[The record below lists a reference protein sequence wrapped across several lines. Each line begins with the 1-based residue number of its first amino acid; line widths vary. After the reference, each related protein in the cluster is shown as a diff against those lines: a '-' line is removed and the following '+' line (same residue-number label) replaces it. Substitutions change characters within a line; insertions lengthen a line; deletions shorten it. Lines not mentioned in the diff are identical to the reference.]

1 MKIVIVDDERLAR
14 AELRTLLKE
23 FPDAEVVG
31 EAADVADAVRVVRE
45 KKPELVFL
53 DIEMPEASG
62 FELVR
67 LLRAPVPE
75 VIFVT
80 AYDAYALRAFE
91 VNALDYLMKPVVPE
105 RLAEAYRRASEKKA
119 GGEERNVDGAKAG
132 AGSKGALREDDQVF
146 LRDDER
152 CWFVPVKR
160 IRLLEGED
168 NHTRVFFDGEKPM
181 LYRTLVSMEERL
193 PETLFFRANRSQ
205 LVNRLF
211 VQKVEPWF
219 SGTLKATL
227 TDGTEVEFSR
237 RQAQVFREKMGL

>member
-14 AELRTLLKE
+14 VELTTLLKA

-62 FELVR
+62 FELIGQ
-67 LLRAPVPE
+67 LRAPVPE

-105 RLAEAYRRASEKKA
+105 RLAEAYRRAVEMKA
-119 GGEERNVDGAKAG
+119 GREKSVGAESKAG
-132 AGSKGALREDDQVF
+132 AGKGPLREDDQVF

-152 CWFVPVKR
+152 CWFVPVRKL
-160 IRLLEGED
+160 RLLEGED

-237 RQAQVFREKMGL
+237 RQAQVFRERTSL

>member
-14 AELRTLLKE
+14 TELRTLLKE

-31 EAADVADAVRVVRE
+31 EAVDVADAVRVVRE

-62 FELVR
+62 FELIGQ
-67 LLRAPVPE
+67 LRAPVPE

-105 RLAEAYRRASEKKA
+105 RLAEAYRRAVETKA
-119 GGEERNVDGAKAG
+119 GDAESVSDASKAG
-132 AGSKGALREDDQVF
+132 AGKGALREDDQVF

-152 CWFVPVKR
+152 CWFVPVRKL
-160 IRLLEGED
+160 RLLEGED

-193 PETLFFRANRSQ
+193 PESLFFRANRSQ